1 MAAAQIVTTE
11 QFLAGNDLLAWRR
24 RQLRR
29 GGRSVD
35 LDWLLDLGGGVSWSE
50 LQRLLLDAEKVVAID
65 KPLEALE
72 KLWVLHLEQSMPLQH
87 LVGVCPWRDVLLE
100 VSSAALI
107 PRQETELLV
116 ELALAFAEG
125 QSPRCWADLGT
136 GSGAVAVS
144 LCRAWPEAEG
154 HAVDLS
160 VDALALAEKNLK
172 ALAPQ
177 QSCRLHHGSWWV
189 PLRAFWGQLEI
200 VVSNPPYIPRPL
212 IEMLDPVVR
221 DHEPLGALVGGEDGL
236 EAIRSLLI
244 DAPCALAPGGV
255 LFLEHHH
262 DQSESVQDLMREAGL
277 VNVSAAK
284 DLEGVARFA
293 QGQRAIASAS

>member
-1 MAAAQIVTTE
+1 LAAALIVTTE

-29 GGRSVD
+29 GGHSVD

-65 KPLEALE
+65 QPLEALE

-221 DHEPLGALVGGEDGL
+221 DHEPLSALVGGEDGL

-244 DAPCALAPGGV
+244 DAPCSLAPGGV

-284 DLEGVARFA
+284 DLEGVARFS
-293 QGQRAIASAS
+293 QGQRAIASAL

>member
-24 RQLRR
+24 RQLCR

-35 LDWLLDLGGGVSWSE
+35 LDWLLDLGGGVSWSK
-50 LQRLLLDAEKVVAID
+50 LQRLLLDAETVVAIAQ
-65 KPLEALE
+65 PLEALE
-72 KLWVLHLEQSMPLQH
+72 KLWVLHLEESMPLQH

-221 DHEPLGALVGGEDGL
+221 DHEPLSALVGGEDGL

-277 VNVSAAK
+277 VNVSAAN

-293 QGQRAIASAS
+293 QGQRAISSAL